1 MTVAVFLY
9 RCHLHGGV
17 DVLSLSLDA
26 GIAAQG
32 SEPWQRQ
39 RAYAERFDSYH
50 VVTKTAPGAG
60 ETHTDGPL
68 TVVPTESRT
77 RYHYLLDAYRLGA
90 RHCKRENVD
99 VVTVQDPFAVGVV
112 GWLLAR
118 RFDLALHA
126 QVHTDFLDNPDWVG
140 ESLEHRVF
148 DRLGRFVLP
157 RADAIRLGTAY
168 EKRKI
173 QAFVPGDVPVDVV
186 PVSMDF
192 DSVVAEESTVR
203 VEYDLGERP
212 VVLFVGRFVPAKDL
226 QTWVDVARAV
236 CRDTDR
242 NPAFLLVGDGPRR
255 DAVEAAVEAA
265 GLEERVVFTGWVDP
279 DEIGAYYACADV
291 FLITSNYEGTSRV
304 VVEAGMNG
312 LPVVAT
318 PFAGARDNVVDGET
332 GFVASSVE
340 ELAERVR
347 WLLDNPDDRAA
358 FGAAARKRLR
368 ERFDREQLIED
379 YVDSIRASVSHADE
393 VE

>member
-1 MTVAVFLY
+1 M
-9 RCHLHGGV
+9 
-17 DVLSLSLDA
+17 DVLSVSLDA
-26 GIAAQG
+26 AIAVQG
-32 SEPWQRQ
+32 SEPWERQ
-39 RAYAERFDSYH
+39 RAYAERVDSYH
-50 VVTKTAPGAG
+50 VVTKTGPGAG

-90 RHCKRENVD
+90 RHCKRRTVD

-126 QVHTDFLDNPDWVG
+126 QVHTDFLDNPDWVS

-157 RADAIRLGTAY
+157 RSDAVRVGTAY
-168 EKRKI
+168 EKRKVES
-173 QAFVPGDVPVDVV
+173 FVPADLPVDVV

-192 DSVVAEESTVR
+192 DSVVAEDSTVR
-203 VEYDLGERP
+203 AAYDLGERP

-226 QTWVDVARAV
+226 RTWVDVASTV

-242 NPAFLLVGDGPRR
+242 DPVFLLVGDGPRR

-265 GLEERVVFTGWVDP
+265 GLADRVVFTGWIDP

-340 ELAERVR
+340 ELSERVR
-347 WLLDNPDDRAA
+347 CLLDNPDERAA
-358 FGAAARKRLR
+358 FGAATRDRLR
-368 ERFDREQLIED
+368 ERFDRERLIEG
-379 YVDSIRASVSHADE
+379 YVDSIRASVRHADGAE
-393 VE
+393 